1 MRPRISIRACS
12 SVGPSVGN
20 AFAKNA
26 RKSFYQPNS
35 IIAFQCIRTHP
46 WPLGFVWLLPIIKFI
61 NNYPG
66 NKSDLGSIE
75 RVIDESEGKKTAETW
90 NASFIEASAKI
101 PGGSK
106 VLRLEG
112 PPRYP
117 S

>member
-1 MRPRISIRACS
+1 MLLLKMQEKASISPILSLPFNALGRILGRWAL
-12 SVGPSVGN
+12 
-20 AFAKNA
+20 FDY
-26 RKSFYQPNS
+26 YQ
-35 IIAFQCIRTHP
+35 
-46 WPLGFVWLLPIIKFI
+46 LLSRLFI